1 MKLGHAV
8 YALHLLIILAG
19 GGLAVRSGRLDR
31 ALVGLIGAMFG
42 VSGLY
47 LLLNAPYLA
56 LMQLLIYVGAVGVLI
71 FFAIMLTG
79 SGGIDSRA
87 DRKIPLKALA
97 AGLIPALLL
106 GIAAFAW
113 LRQDRA
119 AAPEIPVQDL
129 GSGLLG
135 SYALT
140 FELISAVLFAA
151 MAGAV
156 LLAFEQRRKA

>member
-71 FFAIMLTG
+71 FISEMESWRG
-79 SGGIDSRA
+79 
-87 DRKIPLKALA
+87 KAQ
-97 AGLIPALLL
+97 GC
-106 GIAAFAW
+106 
-113 LRQDRA
+113 
-119 AAPEIPVQDL
+119 
-129 GSGLLG
+129 
-135 SYALT
+135 
-140 FELISAVLFAA
+140 
-151 MAGAV
+151 
-156 LLAFEQRRKA
+156 